1 MTRYMAGKPEE
12 YPTSLGKKPKVEQ
25 EGHTVLGH
33 EEGEVK
39 DPTQIKALG
48 ESDPES
54 GEPDY
59 PTSVSVGK
67 GESEESQ

>member
-1 MTRYMAGKPEE
+1 MAGKPEK
-12 YPTSLGKKPKVEQ
+12 YPTSLGEELVEEKPK
-25 EGHTVLGH
+25 HTVL
-33 EEGEVK
+33 EKKEDDVK

-54 GEPDY
+54 SEPDY

-67 GESEESQ
+67 KELGKSQ